1 PWNIGWNPGW
11 NLGFGISAWNTWCPN
26 PYGPGIWGSPV
37 YNSPFYSVIGY
48 VNPKLITPGVN
59 AGANLTAYRNRTYNN
74 GNNNSGG
81 KDNWYAPG

>member
-1 PWNIGWNPGW
+1 
-11 NLGFGISAWNTWCPN
+11 
-26 PYGPGIWGSPV
+26 
-37 YNSPFYSVIGY
+37 SPFYSVIGY

-81 KDNWYAPG
+81 KDNWYAPGTQGNANNNFGNLVRRVFSNGNSN